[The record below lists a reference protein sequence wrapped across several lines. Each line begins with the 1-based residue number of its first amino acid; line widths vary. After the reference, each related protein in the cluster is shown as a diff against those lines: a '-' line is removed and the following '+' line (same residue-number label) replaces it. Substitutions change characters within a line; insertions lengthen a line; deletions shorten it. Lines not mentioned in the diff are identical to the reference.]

1 MFTLL
6 QITSLSVIEC
16 SHPNPMHDFY
26 KKLYLSVQALDTLKN
41 VGEISDYVRI
51 TLDKLAGTTAD
62 LVR

>member
-1 MFTLL
+1 
-6 QITSLSVIEC
+6 
-16 SHPNPMHDFY
+16 MHDFY